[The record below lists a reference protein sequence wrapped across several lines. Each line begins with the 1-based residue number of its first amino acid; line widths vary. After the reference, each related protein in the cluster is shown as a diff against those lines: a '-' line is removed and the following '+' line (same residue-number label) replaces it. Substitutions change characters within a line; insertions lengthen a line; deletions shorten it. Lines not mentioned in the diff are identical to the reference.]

1 MDALGLSQR
10 CGDGGKGIGG
20 KCLYRKYLH
29 LMNQVGM
36 VGGGFFFS
44 NANREAFSL
53 FFFVRDFFFGATLP
67 LFFLKFAIPGTI
79 VANSPIETN

>member
-20 KCLYRKYLH
+20 KCVYRKYLH

-36 VGGGFFFS
+36 VGGGVFFS

-53 FFFVRDFFFGATLP
+53 FFFVRDFFLVLHY
-67 LFFLKFAIPGTI
+67 LFFF
-79 VANSPIETN
+79 

>member
-36 VGGGFFFS
+36 MGGGFFFS
-44 NANREAFSL
+44 NANREAYFFSSGIFFLVLHYL
-53 FFFVRDFFFGATLP
+53 FFFFEVCNPGDNCG
-67 LFFLKFAIPGTI
+67 KFPY
-79 VANSPIETN
+79 